1 MSYILFD
8 HNKKVGEISAW
19 SVADLPPVYKNVL
32 GKIVLS
38 TPANDECSFISPK
51 PVNRRSKLTVILDR
65 KWKFTLLL
73 KSVKGST
80 SVIAKILRKDEILRD
95 Q

>member
-1 MSYILFD
+1 MGYILFD

-19 SVADLPPVYKNVL
+19 SVAALPPVYKSVL

-51 PVNRRSKLTVILDR
+51 PVNKRSKLTVILDR

-95 Q
+95 